1 VVDHSPASESHFE
14 AVLPFA
20 AFLAVSYQFL
30 DFLIT
35 GTGILTFLAASL
47 ASAARFSSA
56 AMAARF
62 SSAAMA
68 ARFSSA
74 AMAARF
80 SSAAMAARFSSAAM
94 AARFSSAALASSL
107 AFS

>member
-1 VVDHSPASESHFE
+1 MVDHSPASESHFE

-35 GTGILTFLAASL
+35 GTGILGFLAASL

-56 AMAARF
+56 AMAAF
-62 SSAAMA
+62 
-68 ARFSSA
+68 
-74 AMAARF
+74 
-80 SSAAMAARFSSAAM
+80 SAAMAARFSSAAM

>member
-1 VVDHSPASESHFE
+1 VVDHCPASESHFE

-35 GTGILTFLAASL
+35 GTGILAFLAASL
-47 ASAARFSSA
+47 ASAARFSST
-56 AMAARF
+56 MAARF
-62 SSAAMA
+62 
-68 ARFSSA
+68 F
-74 AMAARF
+74 
-80 SSAAMAARFSSAAM
+80 SAAMAARFSSAAM